1 MTKRETNILKC
12 VAILMM
18 FAHHLFLY
26 ADQTD
31 YPAIAYG
38 LLLSTPGRL
47 AAFGQLCKLCVTIFV
62 FATAYGTAK
71 SYKTD
76 SMADHGAMMALSTR
90 RWVKLMISFQFVY
103 IIAFALCP
111 LGGKRWFTLYSPSRL
126 ENLVFA
132 FFDFMGISYI
142 IGTPSYNSAW
152 WYMSLAVTFIFIMPL
167 LIKLCRRYGFF
178 VLLPEILLVRWLNVE
193 WVIYRYLLPA
203 VVGTLMAEYD
213 VIEKGR
219 ETYAKARLPIK
230 CLVYVGLFAGLAL
243 GSVLWLRAGDELLD
257 IYETILLLLTVFLAL
272 LTVAR
277 IPGISNIAEF
287 IGKHSMNMYFFHAFI
302 YQNWFYNFTYSLRYP
317 ALIFLFLLA
326 STLMISI
333 VIERM
338 KKRLRIGRLVDLV
351 SDKLCA
357 LLLPKRLEKSI

>member
-1 MTKRETNILKC
+1 MTKRETNICKC

-18 FAHHLFLY
+18 FAHHLFMY
-26 ADQTD
+26 ADQAD
-31 YPAIAYG
+31 YPALVYG
-38 LLLSTPGRL
+38 PLLSTPGRL

-62 FATAYGTAK
+62 FATAYGTTK
-71 SYKTD
+71 SYKAD
-76 SMADHGAMMALSTR
+76 SMTDHRAIMALSTR
-90 RWVKLMISFQFVY
+90 RWIKLMVSFQFVY

-111 LGGKRWFTLYSPSRL
+111 LGGKNWFTLYSPSRL

-142 IGTPSYNSAW
+142 IGTPSYNSSW

-213 VIEKGR
+213 MIEKARGF
-219 ETYAKARLPIK
+219 YLKAKLPVK
-230 CLVYVGLFAGLAL
+230 ALVYAGIFAVLAL
-243 GSVLWLRAGDELLD
+243 GSALWLRAGDGLLD
-257 IYETILLLLTVFLAL
+257 IYETVLLLPVCFLSL

-277 IPGISNIAEF
+277 IPGIRKIAEF

-302 YQNWFYNFTYSLRYP
+302 YQNWFYDFTYSLRYP
-317 ALIFLFLLA
+317 ALIFLFLLG
-326 STLMISI
+326 STLVFSI
-333 VIERM
+333 LVESL
-338 KKRLRIGRLVDLV
+338 KRLLRTDRFIGLV

-357 LLLPKRLEKSI
+357 LLLPKSLKETI